1 MNTVLYHFF
10 LITASAIARCLT
22 PVNDKIDRFFKLR
35 RGEIERI
42 EYFFHKSEPREVLW
56 FHASSAGEFEQAK
69 PLIEHCKERYPDS
82 RLIAS
87 FFSPSGYD
95 AGMKYDTVDFCFN
108 IPLDYRKSMNRL
120 LDAIS
125 PRALLFSRYDVW
137 PNLTREAHKRGV
149 PLILFSASMREHSY
163 RHRFPLRL
171 LLRKTYNRLT
181 RIHAISQSDAA
192 RFVKIVTCGQER
204 IIISGDTR
212 FDRIREVIHRGHRT
226 GKLLQESGGNLTFIA
241 GSTYRVTERLLLKVA
256 VRLNSSSP
264 IRWIIVPHEVDT
276 RNIKRLEQDILKRGF
291 SPVRYSTLSRPV
303 SLSAKEI
310 LIVDIIGILAFLYAE
325 ADIVFVGGSFRGSV
339 HSVLEPAI
347 WGKPILTGPA
357 IANAHEAIA
366 LKEHGGLIACRNG
379 SDLQE
384 AIVRLIA
391 DHRYRRSVS
400 RRAEEY
406 FNANTGAATTIIR
419 DLENILNR

>member
-35 RGEIERI
+35 RGEIEHI
-42 EYFFHKSEPREVLW
+42 EYFFKEGEPREVLW

-69 PLIEHCKERYPDS
+69 PLIEYCKERYPDS

-108 IPLDYRKSMNRL
+108 IPLDYRKSMSRL
-120 LDAIS
+120 MDTIT

-137 PNLTREAHKRGV
+137 PNLTRAAHKRGI
-149 PLILFSASMREHSY
+149 PLILFSASLREHSY

-171 LLRKTYNRLT
+171 LLRKTYTRLT
-181 RIHAISQSDAA
+181 RIYAISQSDAA
-192 RFVKIVTCGQER
+192 RFMKIVKDGQER

-212 FDRIREVIHRGHRT
+212 FDRIRGVIHRGSHT
-226 GKLLQESGGNLTFIA
+226 GPLLQKSRENLTFIA
-241 GSTYRVTERLLLKVA
+241 GSTYRVTERLLLRIA
-256 VRLNSSSP
+256 VRLNSSSS
-264 IRWIIVPHEVDT
+264 IRWIIVPHEVDKK
-276 RNIKRLEQDILKRGF
+276 NIKRLEQDILKRGF
-291 SPVRYSTLSRPV
+291 SPVRYSTLTQPV
-303 SLSAKEI
+303 SLSSKEI
-310 LIVDIIGILAFLYAE
+310 LIVDTIGILAFLYAE

-366 LKEHGGLIACRNG
+366 LKEHGGLIACRNS
-379 SDLQE
+379 SDLQ
-384 AIVRLIA
+384 ATIMQLIA
-391 DHRYRRSVS
+391 DNRYRQSVS
-400 RRAEEY
+400 LRAKEY
-406 FNANTGAATTIIR
+406 FNSNTGAATNIIR

>member
-1 MNTVLYHFF
+1 MLYHFF
-10 LITASAIARCLT
+10 LITASAIARCFT
-22 PVNDKIDRFFKLR
+22 PVNGKIDRFFKLR

-42 EYFFHKSEPREVLW
+42 EHFFKKGEPREVLW
-56 FHASSAGEFEQAK
+56 FHASSAGEFEGAK
-69 PLIEHCKERYPDS
+69 PLIEYCKKRYPDS

-108 IPLDYRKSMNRL
+108 LPLDYRKSMKRL
-120 LDAIS
+120 IDAIT

-137 PNLTREAHKRGV
+137 PNLTRAAHKRGI
-149 PLILFSASMREHSY
+149 PTILFSASLRKHSY
-163 RHRFPLRL
+163 RHRLPLRL

-181 RIHAISQSDAA
+181 RIYAISQIDAA
-192 RFVKIVTCGQER
+192 RFMKIVKGGQER
-204 IIISGDTR
+204 ITIAGDTR
-212 FDRIREVIHRGHRT
+212 FDRIRQVTDSGNRT
-226 GKLLQESGGNLTFIA
+226 VKLLQKSRGNLTFLA
-241 GSTYRVTERLLLKVA
+241 GSTYRVTERVLLRIAL
-256 VRLNSSSP
+256 RLYQSHT
-264 IRWIIVPHEVDT
+264 IRWIIVPHEVDKK
-276 RNIKRLEQDILKRGF
+276 NIKRLEQDILKSGF
-291 SPVRYSTLSRPV
+291 TPVRYSTLSQPV
-303 SLSAKEI
+303 SLSSREI
-310 LIVDIIGILAFLYAE
+310 LLVDTIGILAVLYAE

-366 LKEHGGLIACRNG
+366 LKEHGGLIACRNM

-391 DHRYRRSVS
+391 DHQYRQSVS
-400 RRAEEY
+400 HRAKEY
-406 FNANTGAATTIIR
+406 FNSNTGATTRIIR
-419 DLENILNR
+419 ELENILNR